1 MMEHSFARAERPRL
15 AQIMADI
22 RNYHAS
28 PVEAAQVAAAAGV
41 RMLVFNHIVPPL
53 PVPGL
58 EAKFLEGTA
67 KEFAGPIQVGRDGDW
82 FSLPAGGRRIER
94 SRRP

>member
-1 MMEHSFARAERPRL
+1 
-15 AQIMADI
+15 MADI